1 MNTFFLAVI
10 VLMIIATFWWVLKP
24 MLSSEIQHDVA
35 QLHNQQLLEE
45 LSLQREAI
53 YAAIKDME
61 LDFESGKISESDF
74 QQGRLKF
81 MQQAAGI
88 LKKMDALAIDDAE
101 QLDAQIEALLSSTK
115 IDDTV
120 RADAR
125 ENLKVQRA
133 SLQDDSAEAGR
144 TCSKCGKSVHAD
156 DAFCAHCGTS
166 LSVTCPTC
174 HKNVLDTDKFC
185 PHCGTSIPVQEVA

>member
-24 MLSSEIQHDVA
+24 MLDSDIQHDVT

-61 LDFESGKISESDF
+61 LDFESGKISETDF

-88 LKKMDALAIDDAE
+88 LKRMDTLTTDDAE
-101 QLDAQIEALLSSTK
+101 QLDAQIESLLVNTE
-115 IDDTV
+115 IDEETLAV
-120 RADAR
+120 AR
-125 ENLKVQRA
+125 KSVENQRA
-133 SLQDDSAEAGR
+133 ALQNASDNTELICPR
-144 TCSKCGKSVHAD
+144 CGEPVHTD
-156 DAFCAHCGTS
+156 DAFCSHCGTS
-166 LSVTCPTC
+166 LSLTCPAC
-174 HKNVLDTDKFC
+174 HKTVLSTDKFC

>member
-24 MLSSEIQHDVA
+24 MLNSEIQHDVA

-88 LKKMDALAIDDAE
+88 LKKMDTLAIDDAE

-115 IDDTV
+115 IDDAV

-125 ENLKVQRA
+125 ESLKVQRA
-133 SLQDDSAEAGR
+133 SLQDGSAEAGR
-144 TCSKCGKSVHAD
+144 TCPKCGKSVHAD

-166 LSVTCPTC
+166 LSVECPAC